1 MLWIDYCLYTLSTQS
16 TDLSTDGKEMAKSG

>member
-1 MLWIDYCLYTLSTQS
+1 MLWIDYYFYTLSTQS